1 MVHRVQCTAGAPKSG
16 APSSSQ
22 GASIAARHHGGWVSS
37 SPSSNHG
44 QHTLSKSG
52 AIRSSSDFIFR
63 QKTHGPFEILQQPSS
78 NADRRQP
85 VAHPINGIRPS
96 SRPSTEPIQDPGTS
110 IGSRLAN
117 PRAAPKISIQ
127 TSWPRTEQQL
137 HPDPIRSSRCSRRQ
151 HQWPSAITP
160 KPPPAAT
167 DPAFHGARSTSN
179 DPASTQHAQILA
191 TNSRLQAM
199 APEQTMQQSSA
210 RTHRT
215 SSMTVKASAIGHGQR
230 LTAVVQHH
238 ASSEPTRSHK
248 QRSTVRSTMGHQG
261 SSGDESD
268 GQRPATIRAGRA
280 SSRNPLSLPRTNGT
294 WKQAAIAVTN

>member
-1 MVHRVQCTAGAPKSG
+1 MANSG
-16 APSSSQ
+16 CEQGISAARCPNPAPSDP
-22 GASIAARHHGGWVSS
+22 AATSS
-37 SPSSNHG
+37 SGRKPMARLKSSSNHL
-44 QHTLSKSG
+44 QTPTVDNQWPTQSTASDLAADHPRNPSKIQAPASVQG
-52 AIRSSSDFIFR
+52 WPIHELPQKSTSKRAGHEQSSS
-63 QKTHGPFEILQQPSS
+63 
-78 NADRRQP
+78 
-85 VAHPINGIRPS
+85 
-96 SRPSTEPIQDPGTS
+96 
-110 IGSRLAN
+110 
-117 PRAAPKISIQ
+117 
-127 TSWPRTEQQL
+127 L
-137 HPDPIRSSRCSRRQ
+137 HPAPIRSSRCSGRQ

-167 DPAFHGARSTSN
+167 DPAFHGAQSTSN
-179 DPASTQHAQILA
+179 DPASTHHAQILA

-238 ASSEPTRSHK
+238 ASSEPTRSPK